1 MKKLALLSLVLIAGT
16 FTAFAVKANQ
26 SKLAAFCHCEPDIK
40 CNSTGAW
47 GIKTQICP

>member
-1 MKKLALLSLVLIAGT
+1 MKKLAFLMLVLAVGTTIAV
-16 FTAFAVKANQ
+16 AVKAGQ
-26 SKLAAFCHCEPDIK
+26 TKRVAYCHCEPDWT